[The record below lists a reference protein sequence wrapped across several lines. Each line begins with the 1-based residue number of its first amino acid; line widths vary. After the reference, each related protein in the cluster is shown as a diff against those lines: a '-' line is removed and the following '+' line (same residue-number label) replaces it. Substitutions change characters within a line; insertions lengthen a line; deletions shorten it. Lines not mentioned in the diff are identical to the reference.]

1 MFIVLMLG
9 IDYGL
14 KRIGLAIGDTEL
26 KIIKPLRIISND
38 KNTIDTLKEIIHSYN
53 VRLIVLG
60 YPLTLSGREGQRA
73 RKVKNFYELLKKE
86 IPIDIT
92 LFDERYSTMEAKE
105 LSKEKHIDH
114 ISAYIILRDYVE
126 TL

>member
-60 YPLTLSGREGQRA
+60 YPLTLSGKEGQRA
-73 RKVKNFYELLKKE
+73 RKVKKFYELLKKE